1 MINNYMTPEKFKKGL
16 QLYIQRHKFGNTET
30 NDLWSALSE
39 AVGENMQ
46 EIMSTWTKQ
55 MGFPLL
61 TVRKA
66 FEKDNRVTYT
76 IDQEHFL
83 ADGSRDVNDKSEWFV
98 PVTICDA
105 SDSNKI
111 LKRFVLPKSARKV
124 PYQLEFPVGTKFRL
138 NPDATAF
145 YRVRYEESLM
155 GPVLEALGEKKLNN
169 KDRLYVLADAFALVS
184 I

>member
-1 MINNYMTPEKFKKGL
+1 MNFIF
-16 QLYIQRHKFGNTET
+16 
-30 NDLWSALSE
+30 S
-39 AVGENMQ
+39 
-46 EIMSTWTKQ
+46 
-55 MGFPLL
+55 
-61 TVRKA
+61 
-66 FEKDNRVTYT
+66 
-76 IDQEHFL
+76 FL
-83 ADGSRDVNDKSEWFV
+83 PSVNDKSEWLV

-124 PYQLEFPVGTKFRL
+124 PYELEFPVGTKFRL

-145 YRVRYEESLM
+145 YRVHYEESLM
-155 GPVLEALGEKKLNN
+155 VSVLEALGEKKLNN